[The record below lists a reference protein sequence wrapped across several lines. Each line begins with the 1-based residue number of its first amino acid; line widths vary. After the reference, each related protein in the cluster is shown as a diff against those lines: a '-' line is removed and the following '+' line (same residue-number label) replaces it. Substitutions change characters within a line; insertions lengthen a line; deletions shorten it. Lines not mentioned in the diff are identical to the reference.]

1 MNVVVQGCVTHIT
14 YKFDWKLQ
22 CWHRLMDSRLEP
34 WLTMWFTGWEYI
46 VLRKIHQMQSE
57 FQVVRWNSNV
67 LCAFSAPPLP
77 AFPPPPLHPPPCT
90 FLLRSPSVIYLF
102 IYLIFRAEKYFF
114 DESVPHPKAVCLLFI
129 RKQVTVQWAEEK
141 ILIEAVPRAV
151 MHHFKALITL
161 QWQISMVTTAIT
173 YIL

>member
-1 MNVVVQGCVTHIT
+1 MNVAVQGCVTHIT

-67 LCAFSAPPLP
+67 LCAFSFFFLVLFFLTSLPL
-77 AFPPPPLHPPPCT
+77 F
-90 FLLRSPSVIYLF
+90 IYLF
-102 IYLIFRAEKYFF
+102 IYFISSAEKYFF
-114 DESVPHPKAVCLLFI
+114 DESAPHPKAVCLLFI
-129 RKQVTVQWAEEK
+129 RKQVAVQWAEEK

-151 MHHFKALITL
+151 MHHFRALIIL

>member
-57 FQVVRWNSNV
+57 FQVVRWNSNA
-67 LCAFSAPPLP
+67 LCAFFFFSPLCSFL
-77 AFPPPPLHPPPCT
+77 ALFFLVCPL
-90 FLLRSPSVIYLF
+90 LLIYF
-102 IYLIFRAEKYFF
+102 ISRAEKYFF
-114 DESVPHPKAVCLLFI
+114 DESAPHPKAVCLLFI
-129 RKQVTVQWAEEK
+129 RKQVAVQWAEEK

-151 MHHFKALITL
+151 MHHFRALITL